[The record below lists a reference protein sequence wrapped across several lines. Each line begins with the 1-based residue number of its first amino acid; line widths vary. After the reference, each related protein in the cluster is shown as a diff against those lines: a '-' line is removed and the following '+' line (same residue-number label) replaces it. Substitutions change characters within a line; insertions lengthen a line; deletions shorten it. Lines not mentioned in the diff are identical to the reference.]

1 MATVNQVYTVI
12 NQVAKESLGREAITV
27 TDASTYIALGDFI
40 LDSDNVACKDK
51 FVQSLTDVIGR
62 TLIDVRKLKMKDN
75 KIFKDTF
82 DYGCIL
88 RKINVKLPQAKI
100 NNSWEIGKGDFK
112 ADYAPVIKPTINE
125 RLFSKMV
132 TWEFAV
138 TIPDSILET
147 ALHNA
152 MEMAS
157 VISAIFLALDNSI
170 NLALF
175 NMINLTRASFIARK
189 IKASV
194 EHPLSAINVLKEYNT
209 LTSKNLT
216 VQSAL
221 SDVDFLRYVTRLIF
235 NLKNYLNTPSTLF
248 NTEDYER
255 QTDNDYLCID
265 MLSDFS
271 NVLKVNLASDV
282 YNAEMLNIGKYDE
295 VPFWQGSGTT
305 FAFNDISKINVKL
318 DEITTIEQSGV
329 IAVFYDTEA
338 IGVAMEK
345 KRRRSV
351 RNDEAEYTNYHDKST
366 MMYFNDMTC
375 NGIVLYMA
383 EA

>member
-27 TDASTYIALGDFI
+27 TDASSYIALGDFI

-62 TLIDVRKLKMKDN
+62 TLIDVRKLKMKTN
-75 KIFKDTF
+75 KIYKDAF

-88 RKINVKLPQAKI
+88 RKINVKLPQARI
-100 NNSWEIGKGDFK
+100 NNSWEIGKSDFK
-112 ADYAPVIKPTINE
+112 AEYAPVIKPTINE

-152 MEMAS
+152 QEMAS

-170 NLALF
+170 ELALF

-189 IKASV
+189 IKAS
-194 EHPLSAINVLKEYNT
+194 ETHPLSAINVLEEYNT
-209 LTSKNLT
+209 LTSKTLT

-221 SDVDFLRYVTRLIF
+221 SDADFLRYVTRKIF
-235 NLKNYLNTPSTLF
+235 NLKNYLKTPSTLF

-255 QTDNDYLCID
+255 QTDDDYLCVDI
-265 MLSDFS
+265 LSDFS
-271 NVLKVNLASDV
+271 NAMKLNFVLGAYNSEMANL
-282 YNAEMLNIGKYDE
+282 GKYDE
-295 VPFWQGSGTT
+295 IPFWQGSGTS
-305 FAFNDISKINVKL
+305 FSFDDISKVSVKL
-318 DEITTIEQSGV
+318 DDVTTINQTGV
-329 IAVFYDTEA
+329 IALLYDSES
-338 IGVAMEK
+338 IGVTMEK

-351 RNDEAEYTNYHDKST
+351 RNDECEYTNYHDKST
-366 MMYFNDMTC
+366 MMYYNDMTC
-375 NGIVLYMA
+375 NGVVLYMA
-383 EA
+383 

>member
-40 LDSDNVACKDK
+40 LNSDNANCKDR

-62 TLIDVRKLKMKDN
+62 TLIDVRKLKMKTN
-75 KIFKDTF
+75 KIYKDSF

-100 NNSWEIGKGDFK
+100 NNSWEVGKNEFK
-112 ADYAPVIKPTINE
+112 AEYAPVIKPTINE

-152 MEMAS
+152 QEMAS

-170 NLALF
+170 ELALF

-189 IKASV
+189 IKASDTF
-194 EHPLSAINVLKEYNT
+194 PLSAINVLSEYNT
-209 LTSKNLT
+209 LTSKTLT

-221 SDVDFLRYVTRLIF
+221 SDADFLRYVTRKIF
-235 NLKNYLNTPSTLF
+235 NLKNYLKTPSTLF

-255 QTDNDYLCID
+255 QTDDNYLCVDI
-265 MLSDFS
+265 LSDFS

-295 VPFWQGSGTT
+295 IPFWQGSGTS
-305 FAFNDISKINVKL
+305 FSFDDISKVSVKL
-318 DEITTIEQSGV
+318 DEITTINQTGV
-329 IAVFYDTEA
+329 IALLYDSEA
-338 IGVAMEK
+338 IGVTMEK

-351 RNDEAEYTNYHDKST
+351 RNDESEYTNYHDKST
-366 MMYFNDMTC
+366 MMYYNDMTC
-375 NGIVLYMA
+375 NGVVLYMA
-383 EA
+383 

>member
-12 NQVAKESLGREAITV
+12 NQVAKESLGRAAITV
-27 TDASTYIALGDFI
+27 TDPSSYIALGDYI
-40 LDSDNVACKDK
+40 LNSDNVNCKDR

-62 TLIDVRKLKMKDN
+62 TLIDVRELKMKDN
-75 KIFKDTF
+75 KIYKNTF

-88 RKINVKLPQAKI
+88 RKINVKLPNAKI
-100 NNSWEIGKGDFK
+100 NNSWEIGKSDFK

-125 RLFSKMV
+125 KLFSKMV

-152 MEMAS
+152 QEMAS

-189 IKASV
+189 IKSSDNF
-194 EHPLSAINVLKEYNT
+194 PLSAINVLADYNT
-209 LTSKNLT
+209 LTNKTLT
-216 VQSAL
+216 VQGAL
-221 SDVDFLRYVTRLIF
+221 ADADFLRYVTRLIF
-235 NLKNYLNTPSTLF
+235 NLKNYLKTPSTLF

-255 QTDNDYLCID
+255 QTDDDYLCID

-282 YNAEMLNIGKYDE
+282 YNAEMVNIGKYDE
-295 VPFWQGSGTT
+295 VPFWQGSGTS
-305 FAFNDISKINVKL
+305 FSFNDISKVNVKL
-318 DEITTIEQSGV
+318 DEVTTIEQTGV
-329 IAVFYDTEA
+329 IAVFYDSEA
-338 IGVAMEK
+338 IGVTMEK

-351 RNDEAEYTNYHDKST
+351 RNDESEYTNYHDKST
-366 MMYFNDMTC
+366 MMYFNDMSC
-375 NGIVLYMA
+375 NGVVLYMA
-383 EA
+383 